1 MGELAAADALVYG
14 PVRSRRL
21 GISLGINIL
30 PAEGKTCN
38 FDCPYCQYGWTSVS
52 PDAASLWPTP
62 EMIGLALSER
72 LREAKTH
79 DERID
84 RLTLA
89 GRGEPTLHP
98 QFSEIVTGL
107 RAVRDRQA
115 PGTRLAILS
124 NSSTAEKPAIR
135 AALLA
140 LDERYMKLDAGDPI
154 TLRYVNDS
162 PISCSRIVEALR
174 TLPDLVIQTMFVSDP
189 AGRMDNCGDISV
201 APWLRAIAR
210 IAPREVYL
218 STLDRTPASSL
229 IHPVPDA
236 RLLEIANRVR
246 RLGLNARTFLS
257 NSVCSL

>member
-1 MGELAAADALVYG
+1 MGGLASPEALVYG

-21 GISLGINIL
+21 GQFLGINIL
-30 PAEGKTCN
+30 PPNGKTCN
-38 FDCPYCQYGWTSVS
+38 FDCPYCQYGWTRVS
-52 PDAASLWPTP
+52 PDDATRWPTP
-62 EMIGLALSER
+62 EMIVSALSER
-72 LREAKTH
+72 LHLATVH
-79 DERID
+79 GERID

-98 QFSEIVTGL
+98 QFPEIVSGL
-107 RAVRDRQA
+107 RGVRDRQS

-135 AALLA
+135 AALLD
-140 LDERYMKLDAGDPI
+140 LDERYMKLDAGDPM

-189 AGRMDNCGDISV
+189 AGRMDNCGDIAV
-201 APWLRAIAR
+201 APWIRAVAR

-218 STLDRTPASSL
+218 STLDRTPASSFVR
-229 IHPVPDA
+229 PVPDA
-236 RLLEIANRVR
+236 RLLDIANRVR
-246 RLGLNARTFLS
+246 QTGVPARAFLS
-257 NSVCSL
+257 NS